1 MHQSPNPGQ
10 SLASVELTPGNQLQG
25 GCETD
30 KNYLYLSV
38 FRCVDKIFTMNIK
51 IHRIYEYTEPQSEI
65 RILVDKLWPRGISKA
80 EARLDDWWKD
90 IAPSSKLRIWYGHDT
105 DKWDE
110 FREKYTD
117 ELEKKKDLIGEKLA
131 ELDKRKT
138 IVLLYGAKDKDHN
151 QAIVLKEF
159 LENNFQG

>member
-1 MHQSPNPGQ
+1 
-10 SLASVELTPGNQLQG
+10 
-25 GCETD
+25 
-30 KNYLYLSV
+30 
-38 FRCVDKIFTMNIK
+38 MNIK

-90 IAPSSKLRIWYGHDT
+90 IAPSSKLRIWYDHDT

-159 LENNFQG
+159 LEKNFQG